1 MEKTKATMKF
11 ETTVTMYYDS
21 YEYTNGDGV
30 CAVEHNGKYLSGIF
44 PQLEKQDFDSE
55 IELTFGYFEESGYKF
70 WFQQSGILIVKLDG
84 DCGDK
89 LLALLNE
96 QHNVSATLIFNGVQN
111 QLFPKYRGN
120 RGSLLL

>member
-1 MEKTKATMKF
+1 MDKTVATNKF
-11 ETTVTMYYDS
+11 ETTVRMYYDN

-30 CAVEHNGKYLSGIF
+30 DAVEHNGKYLSGIF
-44 PQLEKQDFDSE
+44 PQLEKGDLDGEVE
-55 IELTFGYFEESGYKF
+55 ITFGYYEESSYKF
-70 WFQQSGILIVKLDG
+70 WFQRSGILIVSLDG

-111 QLFPKYRGN
+111 KLFPK
-120 RGSLLL
+120 